1 MADKPVKLVCEN
13 CLLEILESE
22 DYEPLYDD
30 EADGDHVA
38 HSDMAT
44 CIARLREELRI
55 VSRYAARLYD
65 GMLNMVEAIDTN
77 AGRVWHAAL
86 KRGREAE

>member
-1 MADKPVKLVCEN
+1 MWRCPVADKPIKLVCEN

-30 EADGDHVA
+30 EADDDPVA

-44 CIARLREELRI
+44 CIARLHEEL
-55 VSRYAARLYD
+55 
-65 GMLNMVEAIDTN
+65 
-77 AGRVWHAAL
+77 HAAL
-86 KRGREAE
+86 NKLDRK